1 MKKKTP
7 LGDPMEQA
15 REGKQKNTGV
25 WLRLEHYQ
33 ETLVQGYRN
42 YVSQGSH
49 EHTNKECL
57 KDF

>member
-1 MKKKTP
+1 MKKKPT
-7 LGDPMEQA
+7 LGDPMEQT

-49 EHTNKECL
+49 
-57 KDF
+57 

>member
-1 MKKKTP
+1 
-7 LGDPMEQA
+7 MEQP

-42 YVSQGSH
+42 DVSQGSH